1 MAVSRWRFSLWPP
14 PPSLPAPAGF
24 ALAASPPYCTLLTRG
39 FHSHKKQCSSLD
51 KGSNASSPLY
61 RCGHLAHGRFG
72 VTGREFYSVPA
83 SWCVMGCPFTASWN
97 RRCLMR
103 GAPYTVN
110 CMGGERL
117 QGGGWGGGGCRGTA
131 PGAEQWLPN
140 YVTSCQPHERCTASL
155 PHEVPQK
162 GPFIFSQWLFSTVLL
177 WGLLGG
183 IPCSP
188 PVNNGAQSPGRR
200 NLTMYPGAIF
210 DYSEWLWLRVCPRLW
225 RLPPSPP
232 SPPPLEMS
240 RQPVLCTFPWLAF
253 AAAAAVHWYVHSSR
267 LVGLTGFLPYMAI
280 RALGL
285 SAGQDNFL
293 PLLWL
298 AAWWLREW
306 WDLGAFGEG
315 KPLSQVQRT
324 FNSLLVFWSSSLCW
338 AHRQVLLPKALTV

>member
-1 MAVSRWRFSLWPP
+1 
-14 PPSLPAPAGF
+14 
-24 ALAASPPYCTLLTRG
+24 
-39 FHSHKKQCSSLD
+39 
-51 KGSNASSPLY
+51 
-61 RCGHLAHGRFG
+61 
-72 VTGREFYSVPA
+72 
-83 SWCVMGCPFTASWN
+83 
-97 RRCLMR
+97 
-103 GAPYTVN
+103 
-110 CMGGERL
+110 MGGERL
-117 QGGGWGGGGCRGTA
+117 QGGGGGGGCRGTA

-140 YVTSCQPHERCTASL
+140 YVTSCQPQEHCTASL

-210 DYSEWLWLRVCPRLW
+210 DYSEWLWVRVCPGRW

-232 SPPPLEMS
+232 HPPPLEMS
-240 RQPVLCTFPWLAF
+240 RPPVLCTFPWPASP
-253 AAAAAVHWYVHSSR
+253 AAAIHWYVHSSR
-267 LVGLTGFLPYMAI
+267 LVGLTGLWQWFLPYMAI

-298 AAWWLREW
+298 AAWWLGEW
-306 WDLGAFGEG
+306 WDLGVCGEG

-324 FNSLLVFWSSSLCW
+324 FNSLLVFWSVSLC
-338 AHRQVLLPKALTV
+338 